1 MRQTGGVGSPPPPK
15 TPELLTEMLD
25 HVHYEVQQLL
35 LFAARG
41 NRNETEQIVRI
52 SLLEAG
58 LLHIR
63 CVIEFLGQKKGDRV
77 AARDYVPGWTWLP
90 DRNLMRMNQLDGRLA
105 HLGLVRATP
114 VTAGTNGWPSSYQR
128 SCLPSRS
135 GWWRSETPRP
145 IGTTT
150 FRQPARTGSRSRQGR
165 STPRF
170 SSARR

>member
-63 CVIEFLGQKKGDRV
+63 CVIEFLGQKR
-77 AARDYVPGWTWLP
+77 
-90 DRNLMRMNQLDGRLA
+90 
-105 HLGLVRATP
+105 
-114 VTAGTNGWPSSYQR
+114 
-128 SCLPSRS
+128 
-135 GWWRSETPRP
+135 ETVSPR
-145 IGTTT
+145 GTTCRAGPGCQT
-150 FRQPARTGSRSRQGR
+150 ATSCE
-165 STPRF
+165 
-170 SSARR
+170 